1 MEQTFYARVET
12 INSTTY
18 DSNTL
23 RVLKEDKEGATLR
36 IHEDEVLKL
45 NAVYEF
51 TCQPIIFKEKEQL
64 EVLSYSHIDDCDIP
78 FERRQELMSVFY
90 VYSPVDSNETKRI
103 IESYLSRIQNKVIK
117 EIIDEIY
124 NTHSTEFYL
133 YPAATKFHH
142 AYIGGLSYH
151 TSTMMKLTDG
161 FMNVYPFLNE
171 DLLVAGVFLHDICK
185 TTEFSNYAGPEY
197 TKEGKLLGH
206 ITMGV
211 KLIEGVAL
219 KLGYEKT
226 EEVLLLEHMVL
237 SHHYYG
243 NYGSPKKTNTPEALI
258 LHFIDN
264 IDSKMTVLSETLDQT
279 KPGDFTQSIG
289 VLDRERYYKAAFHN
303 QEEKVEEEE

>member
-12 INSTTY
+12 INSTSY
-18 DSNTL
+18 DTNTI
-23 RVLKEDKEGATLR
+23 RVLKENKEGVTLR
-36 IHEDEVLKL
+36 INENEKLKL
-45 NAVYEF
+45 NAIYEF
-51 TCQPIIFKEKEQL
+51 TCTPIVFKEKDQL
-64 EVLSYSHIDDCDIP
+64 EVVTYTHIDDCDIS
-78 FERRQELMSVFY
+78 FERRQGLMSVFY
-90 VYSPVDSNETKRI
+90 EFSPVDSSETKRI
-103 IESYLSRIQNKVIK
+103 IESYLNRLENKVIK
-117 EIIDEIY
+117 DIVENIY
-124 NTHSTEFYL
+124 ASFKTEFYL

-161 FMNVYPFLNE
+161 FMNVYPFLNK
-171 DLLVAGVFLHDICK
+171 DLLIAGVFLHDICK

-197 TKEGKLLGH
+197 TREGKLLGH

-219 KLGYEKT
+219 KLGYEKE

-243 NYGSPKKTNTPEALI
+243 NYGSPKKTNIPEALI

-264 IDSKMTVLSETLDQT
+264 IDSKMTVLKETLDQT
-279 KPGDFTQSIG
+279 VSGEFTQSIG
-289 VLDRERYYKAAFHN
+289 VLDRERYYKAIFHN
-303 QEEKVEEEE
+303 KEEE